1 MIPALLA
8 GIGLYALYRGVDV
21 FSTFLE
27 GAKKGLAT
35 AVGILPTLV
44 GLLTAVYM
52 LRASGCIDLAGK
64 FLSPYM
70 SILGIP
76 EECTALGAAQASQWW
91 GRTRARQRD
100 YPDMRRR
107 QLFGASGCRNA
118 RRIGDES
125 VHHQFVL
132 RAPGDEEY
140 TLCCSRGT
148 GGGRGRLC
156 RISIFVRVFF

>member
-1 MIPALLA
+1 MH
-8 GIGLYALYRGVDV
+8 R
-21 FSTFLE
+21 T
-27 GAKKGLAT
+27 
-35 AVGILPTLV
+35 
-44 GLLTAVYM
+44 
-52 LRASGCIDLAGK
+52 
-64 FLSPYM
+64 
-70 SILGIP
+70 
-76 EECTALGAAQASQWW
+76 GAAQASQWW

-156 RISIFVRVFF
+156 RISIFCPCFLLDNISPNIIQSYRNKSSVFQKIVVLVKKFYCSLTIITWFYLGKINQYAKINRNPCIK